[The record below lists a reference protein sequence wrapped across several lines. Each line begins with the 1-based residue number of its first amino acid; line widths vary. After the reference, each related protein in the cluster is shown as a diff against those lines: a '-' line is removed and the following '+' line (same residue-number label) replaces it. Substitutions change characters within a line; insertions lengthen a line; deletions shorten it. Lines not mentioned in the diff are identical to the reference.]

1 MGKKNGKNE
10 RRVKEDVMI
19 VTVDMGKETPYGYI
33 CTPWGEAVAPFAF
46 TNTREGFT
54 RLYQKIEDCKRQW
67 GMREVLVGYESSGPY
82 AEPLEHFLWNKPVTL
97 VQVNPMHTKRVKEIV
112 GNSPNKTDRKD
123 VRVIADLMMLGHALS
138 VVIPA
143 GIPAELRRLSQ
154 ARERATTR
162 RGRIVSQLGSI
173 VYPVFPELSGLFP
186 DLTSKSARYVLKTC
200 PTPEQIMDL
209 GEEELVLRLHR
220 VSRGRVGKERA
231 SALYRAATES
241 VGIREGVE
249 GIAWEIRHLAEKLDH
264 EEDFITQLEKQMAH
278 LLKKVPCHES
288 ILSIKGIGIVITA
301 GLIGEVGDFQAYT
314 SGEALLKL
322 AGLNLYEIS
331 SGKHKGEK
339 RITKRGR
346 ALLRKLLYYAALN
359 VSRPGGALCEEYQEL
374 LAKGKPKP
382 KALVIIMRKL
392 VRIVYALT
400 RDGSRYHE
408 SVRKR
413 QAA

>member
-1 MGKKNGKNE
+1 MGKKKVKKE

-19 VTVDMGKETPYGYI
+19 VTVDMGKEKPYGYI
-33 CTPWGEAVAPFAF
+33 CTLWGEEVAPFAF

-67 GMREVLVGYESSGPY
+67 EMREVLVGYESSGPY
-82 AEPLEHFLWNKPVTL
+82 AEPLEHFLRNKPVKL
-97 VQVNPMHTKRVKEIV
+97 VQVNPMHTKRIKEIE

-123 VRVIADLMMLGHALS
+123 VRVIADLMKLGHALN
-138 VVIPA
+138 VVIPV

-154 ARERATTR
+154 ARERAITR
-162 RGRIVSQLGSI
+162 RARIVSQLGSI
-173 VYPVFPELSGLFP
+173 VYLLFPELPGIFP
-186 DLTSKSARYVLKTC
+186 DLNSKSARYVLKTC
-200 PTPEQIMDL
+200 PTPEQIMGL
-209 GEEELVLRLHR
+209 GEEEVTMRLHR
-220 VSRGRVGKERA
+220 VSRGRVGNERA
-231 SALYRAATES
+231 AALYRAATES

-249 GIAWEIRHLAEKLDH
+249 GIAREVVHLAEELDH
-264 EEDFITQLEKQMAH
+264 EEVFITQLEKQMTL
-278 LLKKVPCHES
+278 LLKKVPCHQS

-301 GLIGEVGDFQAYT
+301 GIIGEVGDFQEFS

-374 LAKGKPKP
+374 LGKGKPKP

-392 VRIVYALT
+392 VRIVFALT
-400 RDGSRYHE
+400 RDGSQYHE